1 VEPYRA
7 GRNGG
12 TARNPAGTSLDDPLM
27 LSFRTIACIIGFVIS
42 QTGAYLCLRLASQ
55 RSGLQLYGM
64 FLLGTSIGFGS
75 PVCLT
80 LALKNA
86 NPNLI
91 YAFCIGG
98 AFFVLQFASSI
109 IFRQPLSGIQWTGI
123 LIIGLGLILVQLKSV
138 GIG

>member
-1 VEPYRA
+1 MHDSPMLF
-7 GRNGG
+7 
-12 TARNPAGTSLDDPLM
+12 SL
-27 LSFRTIACIIGFVIS
+27 RTIACIIGFVIS

-55 RSGLQLYGM
+55 RTGLQLYGM

-80 LALKNA
+80 LALRNA

-109 IFRQPLSGIQWTGI
+109 VFRQPLTGIQWTGI
-123 LIIGLGLILVQLKSV
+123 LIIGLGLVLVQLRSL